1 MFPLRLAV
9 WCVAALSALPLLVVL
24 SSFAHPEAAIW
35 QHLVA
40 YVLPQVLLNTL
51 LLCGGVL
58 AGVLLL
64 GVSLAWLVTQYQ
76 FPGSRVFRWAL
87 MLPLAVPA
95 YVMAFVQVGLLDF
108 TGPVQESL
116 RAVFGADLRLP
127 AVRSL
132 GGAVL
137 VLSLSFYPYVYLLA
151 RNAFATQGSRALEVG
166 QSLGLSPLQ
175 ALWRVALPLARP
187 WIAAGCLLA
196 MMETLAD
203 FGAVYVLGIDTFTT
217 AIYKA
222 WFALFSL
229 PAAKQLASLLI
240 LLAFALIAI
249 EQWQRGARRYTPA
262 GRVAVLRK
270 LSRTQAW
277 LAAAG
282 CACVLLAAF
291 IGPLL
296 QLLRWAWLAVSTDL
310 DSRYLD
316 FVGHSLLL
324 AVLAALVVVAV
335 ALLLGYA
342 RHVLPQRSTVLATQI
357 ATVGYAIPGTVLAVG
372 VFIPVAWLDNQL
384 IALTGLQQTAVLKGS
399 VVVLLLALACRFLS
413 VGLSPVASAFQRITA
428 SQIMA
433 ARSLGVHGFAL
444 LQRVYLPLLRGGLT
458 TGLLLVVIDVL
469 KEMPI
474 TLMMRPF
481 GWDTL
486 AVRIFEM
493 TSEGEWQRAALPAV
507 LLVVAGLLPV
517 LILDRTGDS
526 ALHE

>member
-222 WFALFSL
+222 WFAYF
-229 PAAKQLASLLI
+229 
-240 LLAFALIAI
+240 
-249 EQWQRGARRYTPA
+249 
-262 GRVAVLRK
+262 
-270 LSRTQAW
+270 
-277 LAAAG
+277 
-282 CACVLLAAF
+282 
-291 IGPLL
+291 
-296 QLLRWAWLAVSTDL
+296 
-310 DSRYLD
+310 RYLPP
-316 FVGHSLLL
+316 S
-324 AVLAALVVVAV
+324 
-335 ALLLGYA
+335 
-342 RHVLPQRSTVLATQI
+342 S
-357 ATVGYAIPGTVLAVG
+357 
-372 VFIPVAWLDNQL
+372 WL
-384 IALTGLQQTAVLKGS
+384 
-399 VVVLLLALACRFLS
+399 R
-413 VGLSPVASAFQRITA
+413 
-428 SQIMA
+428 
-433 ARSLGVHGFAL
+433 
-444 LQRVYLPLLRGGLT
+444 Y
-458 TGLLLVVIDVL
+458 
-469 KEMPI
+469 
-474 TLMMRPF
+474 
-481 GWDTL
+481 
-486 AVRIFEM
+486 
-493 TSEGEWQRAALPAV
+493 
-507 LLVVAGLLPV
+507 
-517 LILDRTGDS
+517 
-526 ALHE
+526 